1 VGRRG
6 TCPLSQ
12 EATDRRLAMGIEAAV
27 IAEGL
32 NGNCGVGHARRFNDT
47 IFKLKILIDLFR
59 I

>member
-1 VGRRG
+1 
-6 TCPLSQ
+6 LSQ